1 MIRAVRAVPGNPKR
15 LEIAEVEERPPFSNE
30 ALVRVTAFSLNR
42 GEVRRAERADTPIRI
57 GWDIAGVV
65 ERAAADGSSPPEGV
79 RVVGFSPRMEGWA
92 ERAPILGSYLS
103 PIPDG
108 VSDAAAATL
117 PVAGLTALHSVDA
130 GDCLIGA
137 RVLVTG
143 ATGGV
148 GVFAAQLARI
158 GGADVLSQIRRDD
171 QRAFADRVGLGQLI
185 VSPDGSGI
193 EAAGPFRLV
202 VDGVGGPIL
211 EAGVRALGRE
221 GLVVC
226 YGVTAAPTISV
237 AIMDFM
243 TRGLAR
249 ILGFHLYYK
258 SEIIPPRDHLARLLG
273 LVEQG
278 RLDTAIEREAS
289 WEEVART
296 ADDLIERRFPGKA
309 VLHIA

>member
-1 MIRAVRAVPGNPKR
+1 M
-15 LEIAEVEERPPFSNE
+15 
-30 ALVRVTAFSLNR
+30 
-42 GEVRRAERADTPIRI
+42 
-57 GWDIAGVV
+57 
-65 ERAAADGSSPPEGV
+65 
-79 RVVGFSPRMEGWA
+79 VGFSPRMEGWA
-92 ERAPILGSYLS
+92 ERTAILGPYLC

-108 VSDAAAATL
+108 VSDAAAAAL
-117 PVAGLTALHSVDA
+117 PVAGLTALHSIDA
-130 GDCLIGA
+130 GDCLIGM

-158 GGADVLSQIRRDD
+158 GGAEVFSQVRRED
-171 QRAFADRVGLGQLI
+171 QRAFADRIGLGKVI
-185 VSPDGSGI
+185 VSPDGGGI
-193 EAAGPFRLV
+193 EAAGPYRLV
-202 VDGVGGPIL
+202 VDGVAGPIL
-211 EAGVRALGRE
+211 EAGVRALGPE
-221 GLVVC
+221 GLAVC
-226 YGVTAAPTISV
+226 YGVTAAPAISL
-237 AIMDFM
+237 AIGEFM

-258 SEIIPPRDHLARLLG
+258 SEIAPPRDHLARLLR

>member
-1 MIRAVRAVPGNPKR
+1 MIRAVRAVPGSPQR
-15 LEIAEVEERPPFSNE
+15 LEVAEVEERPPFSNE
-30 ALVRVTAFSLNR
+30 AVVRVTAFSLNR
-42 GEVRRAERADTPIRI
+42 GEVRRSERADRPIRI

-65 ERAAADGSSPPEGV
+65 ERPAADGSSPPEGA

-92 ERAPILGSYLS
+92 ERAPILGPYLC

-117 PVAGLTALHSVDA
+117 PVAGLTALHAIDA
-130 GDCLIGA
+130 GDCLIGS

-158 GGADVLSQIRRDD
+158 GGADVVSQIRRED
-171 QRAFADRVGLGQLI
+171 QSGFADRVGLGRLL

-193 EAAGPFRLV
+193 EAAGPYRLV
-202 VDGVGGPIL
+202 VDGVAGPIL
-211 EAGVRALGRE
+211 EAGLRSLGPE
-221 GLVVC
+221 GLAVC
-226 YGVTAAPTISV
+226 YGVTAAPAISV
-237 AIMDFM
+237 AVGDFM

-258 SEIIPPRDHLARLLG
+258 SEIASPRDHLARLLR
-273 LVEQG
+273 LVEKG

-289 WEEVART
+289 WREVART
-296 ADDLIERRFPGKA
+296 ADDLIGRRFSGKA
-309 VLHIA
+309 VLHID

>member
-1 MIRAVRAVPGNPKR
+1 MIRAVRAAPGSPQC
-15 LEIAEVEERPPFSNE
+15 LEVAEVEERPPFSNE

-42 GEVRRAERADTPIRI
+42 GEVRRAERADRPIRI

-65 ERAAADGSSPPEGV
+65 ERAAADSSSPPEGA

-92 ERAPILGSYLS
+92 ERAPILGTYLC

-117 PVAGLTALHSVDA
+117 PVAGLTALHSIDA
-130 GDCLIGA
+130 GDCLIGS

-158 GGADVLSQIRRDD
+158 GGADVVSQIRRED
-171 QRAFADRVGLGQLI
+171 QRAFADRIGLGALV

-193 EAAGPFRLV
+193 EATGPYRLV
-202 VDGVGGPIL
+202 VDGIAGPIL
-211 EAGVRALGRE
+211 EAGVRALGPE
-221 GLVVC
+221 GLAVC
-226 YGVTAAPTISV
+226 YGVTAAPAISV
-237 AIMDFM
+237 AVGDFM

-258 SEIIPPRDHLARLLG
+258 SEIAPPRDHLARLLH
-273 LVEQG
+273 LVEHG

-309 VLHIA
+309 VLHVD

>member
-1 MIRAVRAVPGNPKR
+1 MIRAVRAVPGNPGR
-15 LEIAEVEERPPFSNE
+15 MEIAEVEERPPFSNE

-42 GEVRRAERADTPIRI
+42 GEVRRAERADRPIRI

-65 ERAAADGSSPPEGV
+65 ERAAADGSNPPEGA

-92 ERAPILGSYLS
+92 ERAPIPVAYLC

-117 PVAGLTALHSVDA
+117 PVAGLTALHAIDA
-130 GDCLIGA
+130 GECLIGA

-158 GGADVLSQIRRDD
+158 GGADVVCQIRRED
-171 QRAFADRVGLGQLI
+171 QRAFADRIGLGALV
-185 VSPDGSGI
+185 VSPDGGGI
-193 EAAGPFRLV
+193 EAAGPYRLV
-202 VDGVGGPIL
+202 VDGVAGPIL
-211 EAGVRALGRE
+211 EAGVRALGPE
-221 GLVVC
+221 SLAVC
-226 YGVTAAPTISV
+226 YGVTSAPAISV
-237 AIMDFM
+237 AIGDFM
-243 TRGLAR
+243 TRGRAR
-249 ILGFHLYYK
+249 ILGFHLYHK
-258 SEIIPPRDHLARLLG
+258 SETAPPRDHLARLLR
-273 LVEQG
+273 LVEHG
-278 RLDTAIEREAS
+278 RLNTAIEREAP
-289 WEEVART
+289 WTEVART